1 MTCASITNIM
11 LIDVRVVNSKTPELS
26 MGTWAILAS
35 GRHIKC
41 IPLELNIS
49 AFMIITKIIVSFR
62 GTIYFL
68 NKN

>member
-1 MTCASITNIM
+1 MTCASITNM
-11 LIDVRVVNSKTPELS
+11 LIDVQIVNNKTPDLS

-35 GRHIKC
+35 RRHIKC
-41 IPLELNIS
+41 NPLELNIS